1 MIRSNIRPRRSEVL
15 VLGQTW
21 AMFCLDL
28 HNNQLTLSLGSE
40 GEKSESSDTQN
51 LYENPLEN
59 IPWEQPLMGRVL
71 DPYKV
76 DTRWLTKFQ
85 NIVRD
90 WKCSINVKH
99 NSMTGA
105 PRSFTT
111 TPHNIL
117 DSDSDILNPFL
128 HERVIH
134 CSVMLSYALWKS
146 QLPWLLDI
154 CQINAVNLRCL
165 GPLVIGPIVVEL
177 RKRVFKWQFHQHLI
191 IVTTTGASAQGRHQL
206 SVSEVVSS
214 NYSSCSRSGQNVNDD
229 PPDQESG
236 PQWASPWVT

>member
-1 MIRSNIRPRRSEVL
+1 MIKSNIRPRRSEVL
-15 VLGQTW
+15 VLGQSW

-28 HNNQLTLSLGSE
+28 HNNQLTLGLGSE

-59 IPWEQPLMGRVL
+59 IPWEQPLVGRVL

-105 PRSFTT
+105 LRSFTT

-117 DSDSDILNPFL
+117 DSQSFL
-128 HERVIH
+128 T
-134 CSVMLSYALWKS
+134 WKS
-146 QLPWLLDI
+146 NPLQCHVVICPMRITTAMTPWLM
-154 CQINAVNLRCL
+154 
-165 GPLVIGPIVVEL
+165 
-177 RKRVFKWQFHQHLI
+177 
-191 IVTTTGASAQGRHQL
+191 
-206 SVSEVVSS
+206 S
-214 NYSSCSRSGQNVNDD
+214 NQCG
-229 PPDQESG
+229 
-236 PQWASPWVT
+236 